1 METVAEAQWW
11 FFSMGAVFAS
21 LICFSIAM
29 LLPSDRRVERATTH
43 ADSKAL
49 SG

>member
-21 LICFSIAM
+21 LICFSIVM
-29 LLPSDRRVERATTH
+29 LLPSDRRLKPATTR
-43 ADSKAL
+43 ADSKH
-49 SG
+49 